1 MHGYHQVVHIEIR
14 LIIFFVAKDGEA
26 VQSAK
31 TGPGA
36 NCGSDYQHL
45 IAKFRLKL
53 NKLWKTTRPFR
64 YDLNKIPFEFAS
76 VMSNC
81 LPPHGLSPPGF
92 SDHVILQARTLTRV
106 GCISFS
112 RRIHSGGD
120 E

>member
-53 NKLWKTTRPFR
+53 NK
-64 YDLNKIPFEFAS
+64 
-76 VMSNC
+76 
-81 LPPHGLSPPGF
+81 
-92 SDHVILQARTLTRV
+92 
-106 GCISFS
+106 
-112 RRIHSGGD
+112 
-120 E
+120 

>member
-1 MHGYHQVVHIEIR
+1 MIIANTFFFFFSKNAKDSFMHGYHQVVHIEIR

-53 NKLWKTTRPFR
+53 NK
-64 YDLNKIPFEFAS
+64 
-76 VMSNC
+76 
-81 LPPHGLSPPGF
+81 
-92 SDHVILQARTLTRV
+92 
-106 GCISFS
+106 
-112 RRIHSGGD
+112 
-120 E
+120 